1 MAGPGGASYN
11 QSKSA
16 LDPFSTPDGVPPR
29 AMRVNLRRNYLALL
43 RVDLIFRLRIRVFL
57 S

>member
-1 MAGPGGASYN
+1 MARGGLGAS
-11 QSKSA
+11 A
-16 LDPFSTPDGVPPR
+16 VPIP
-29 AMRVNLRRNYLALL
+29 APIYPPVDMRVNLRRNYLALL